1 MKIALIGYGKMGQE
15 IEQVVRDGKQH
26 EIVSVSF
33 RKTSDSLDLNGIKN
47 ADVAIDFT
55 SPEIVLENIQKISDL
70 GVNLVVGTT
79 GWYDHLKEVEA
90 VIGRSGTGLIYA
102 QNFAVGTNIFF
113 MLVAQASR
121 LAARYGNYDVYGY
134 EVHHKDK
141 KDSPSGTALKTSEY
155 IMKNFPSKKR
165 LQTGRLDRKIE
176 PDELHFASIRGGRNP
191 GVHEVVFDSEGDSL
205 TISDQNHSRKGYAE
219 GAVLASEYIV
229 GKKGVYNFSDIFEEI
244 K

>member
-15 IEQVVRDGKQH
+15 IEKVIGDAKNH

-33 RKTSDSLDLNGIKN
+33 RKTSDSLDLTGIKK

-55 SPEIVLENIQKISDL
+55 APEIIMDNIRQVTGIE
-70 GVNLVVGTT
+70 VNMVVGTT
-79 GWYDHLKEVEA
+79 GWYDKAGEVEEL
-90 VIGRSGTGLIYA
+90 VKKSETGLIYG
-102 QNFAVGTNIFF
+102 QNFAIGTNIFF
-113 MLVAQASR
+113 KLVAMASR
-121 LAARYGNYDVYGY
+121 LTAKYGNYDVYGY

-141 KDSPSGTALKTSEY
+141 LDSPSGTALKTAKE
-155 IMKNFPSKKR
+155 IMNNFPSKKR
-165 LQTGRLDRKIE
+165 LVTDRLDRKIE

-205 TISDQNHSRKGYAE
+205 TISDQNHSRRGYAE
-219 GAVLASEYIV
+219 GSIVAAEYIN
-229 GKKGVYNFSDIFEEI
+229 GKKGFYNFSDIFEEI